1 MAVMDGKE
9 QGIPEG
15 YLSLC
20 ISKSSTGLLQL
31 GQKNKNLFH
40 VSLFQE
46 INVIRK
52 TWLGKKTSCSFFF
65 LELPMT
71 IHENIC

>member
-20 ISKSSTGLLQL
+20 ISKSTGLLL
-31 GQKNKNLFH
+31 GQNKNKNLFH

-46 INVIRK
+46 INLIRK
-52 TWLGKKTSCSFFF
+52 
-65 LELPMT
+65 MVR
-71 IHENIC
+71 